1 MNQVVIEKTNNIYA
15 VVGLG
20 SVSDRHRANL
30 KSIFP
35 ASQVACLSS
44 SGRSINKMPSECDIL
59 SKSLAELISLRPNFV
74 IIASP
79 ATFHAQHAIPFIE
92 NNIPVLIEKPIA
104 ANTKDAQKIADSAKK
119 YKTPVAV
126 AYCLRYKP
134 FINEIK
140 DYLDQKIIGK
150 LITVDI
156 TSGSYLPDWRPY
168 KNYLKSVSA
177 SEDLGGGALLE
188 LSHEIDYANLLLKQM
203 HLQSATIR
211 NSQTLNIEVEDSAD
225 LTFELAEGG
234 HCNIHLDFLQKPS
247 IRNAHFYGSS
257 GKILWDLQNN
267 NIDIVSSYV
276 NKNMTIEGWDSNE
289 MYIEMLE
296 DFAMNFITQQE
307 NKLCTALEA
316 LSVLEFIEKA
326 KQSNNRYN
334 NE

>member
-1 MNQVVIEKTNNIYA
+1 MIEKKNNIYA

-35 ASQVACLSS
+35 SSQVACLSS
-44 SGRSINKMPSECDIL
+44 SGRLINKMPSECDIL

-104 ANTKDAQKIADSAKK
+104 ANAKDAQKIADSAKK

-126 AYCLRYKP
+126 GYCLRYKP
-134 FINEIK
+134 FMNEVK
-140 DYLDQKIIGK
+140 DFLDQQIIGK
-150 LITVDI
+150 LISVNI
-156 TSGSYLPDWRPY
+156 TSGSYLPDWRPH
-168 KNYLKSVSA
+168 KNYLTSVSA

-188 LSHEIDYANLLLKQM
+188 LSHEIDYANLLLEHM
-203 HLQSATIR
+203 HLQSATIS
-211 NSQTLNIEVEDSAD
+211 NSQTLNIGVEDSAD
-225 LTFELAEGG
+225 LIFELEEGG

-247 IRNAHFYGSS
+247 IRKANFLGSS

-267 NIDIVSSYV
+267 NLDTSVSGHE
-276 NKNMTIEGWDSNE
+276 KNRSVENWNSNE
-289 MYIEMLE
+289 MYIQMIK
-296 DFAMNFITQQE
+296 DFANHFIENQQ
-307 NKLCTALEA
+307 NDLCTPLEA
-316 LSVLEFIEKA
+316 FHVLEYIEQA
-326 KQSNNRYN
+326 KQLSNKDT